1 MMDRFWSFSWLNV
14 SLKFLV
20 VTSIAIAIV
29 FTGFFFWL
37 WKNQENQI
45 MEQVRK
51 QATILRQQIALT
63 REWVAAQ
70 DSLTRKRGR
79 GKPSDHFRSQSDVE
93 GPDGSLLTKISPSI
107 LTTELSER
115 AAQNGLY
122 YFKLTSLNFLN
133 PKNAPD
139 DLERTAIQTF
149 RETSEKEMFRLDFQ
163 GSKPILRY
171 IAPVYVTE
179 NCLNC
184 HSDQGYKAGEVG
196 GCLSIFIPMDE
207 ARKAIQKSGAALFFG
222 TLGFGGILIGL
233 LFVSTRFLLFRR
245 IQDIKSSINR
255 INLDK
260 NSSTITNSGD
270 ELKEISDFCY
280 LIDEKFKEEHELL
293 EKRIM
298 VATKDL
304 YQTKENLEKANQ
316 ELEQLNKAKSE
327 FFSDISHEL
336 RTPLTNIKG
345 AVDIMERISSD
356 NSKYIEIIKRNS
368 EHLVKLVVDLLDY
381 SKLEAG
387 RLELKPEQTPLIQ
400 LVCDAIVAEEPE
412 AQKKEV
418 RVSTKLEE
426 LILNVDRDRIYQ
438 VITNLLSNAIRFAP
452 LNSLITVE
460 ARALNKKQ
468 AIISIRDEGPGIDQ
482 NYHEAIFRKFYQ
494 APVPNEQGFKKGSS
508 GIGLAICR
516 GLVEAHNGKIWVES
530 ETGSGSKFSFTI
542 PRWLDDDP
550 KANFDC

>member
-20 VTSIAIAIV
+20 VTSTAIAIV

-37 WKNQENQI
+37 WKNQEDQI

-51 QATILRQQIALT
+51 QATILYQQIVLT

-70 DSLTRKRGR
+70 DSLLRKIGP
-79 GKPSDHFRSQSDVE
+79 GVTSDHSLGQTDVQL
-93 GPDGSLLTKISPSI
+93 PDGSVLTKISPSI
-107 LTTELSER
+107 LTTELSKR
-115 AAQNGLY
+115 AVQNGLY
-122 YFKLTSLNFLN
+122 YFKLTGLNFLN

-139 DLERTAIQTF
+139 DLEKTAIQTF

-196 GCLSIFIPMDE
+196 GCLSIFVPMDE
-207 ARKAIQKSGAALFFG
+207 ARQAIQRSGAALFAG

-233 LFVSTRFLLFRR
+233 LFVSTRSLLFRR
-245 IQDIKSSINR
+245 IRDIKSSINR
-255 INLDK
+255 INLD
-260 NSSTITNSGD
+260 NASPTLVTTGD

-280 LIDEKFKEEHELL
+280 LIDEKLKEQHELL

-298 VATKDL
+298 GATKDL
-304 YQTKENLEKANQ
+304 HQTKENLEKANK
-316 ELEQLNKAKSE
+316 ELEQLNRANSD

-345 AVDIMERISSD
+345 AVDILERISSD

-387 RLELKPEQTPLIQ
+387 HLELKRERTPLAQ
-400 LVCDAIVAEEPE
+400 LVCDAIVAEDAE
-412 AQKKEV
+412 AQKKCV
-418 RVSTKLEE
+418 KVSTSLEE

-452 LNSLITVE
+452 QNSLIIVE
-460 ARALNKKQ
+460 GTALNQNQ
-468 AIISIRDEGPGIDQ
+468 AVISVQDEGPGIDE
-482 NYHEAIFRKFYQ
+482 NYQEAIFRKFYQ
-494 APVPNEQGFKKGSS
+494 APLPKESGFKKGSS

-516 GLVEAHNGKIWVES
+516 GLIEAHNGKIWVES
-530 ETGSGSKFSFTI
+530 KTGSGSKFIFTVS
-542 PRWLDDDP
+542 RWLDDDS
-550 KANFDC
+550 KTNFDC